1 MIHPQSIT
9 LALRCVAD
17 CLFGGLVTKQE
28 TEGFYSGIA
37 TATEHQIEMF
47 LQFIEDLG
55 EGALLEMATYSI
67 SIKIK
72 TKDNKYTVV
81 EGVRFSIKQQYE
93 DIEDLI
99 FEIDIAKA
107 EDVDKWVHSLANTQV
122 EPIQIKHPQ
131 LQVKNG
137 LTVDADENSSEDD
150 DDDYWL

>member
-1 MIHPQSIT
+1 
-9 LALRCVAD
+9 
-17 CLFGGLVTKQE
+17 
-28 TEGFYSGIA
+28 
-37 TATEHQIEMF
+37 MF